1 MLIKFFKKIFIF
13 CIVIFSVYTNIY
25 GQRISE
31 RKFKKII
38 EKEDSFNGSIV
49 SAVFLDIK
57 KDKNI
62 VDFQSNR
69 YMTPASNIKLLT
81 FLATI
86 SIFDSIPSLEYIR
99 KNNKFYF
106 RSTGYPLLGHPKY
119 EDKVLAEFL
128 KKQPD
133 SLVYIENKKNINSLG
148 PGWAWDDQGY
158 YFSSERSFSPFHGN
172 VVKLYKTKK
181 DLSLKFFPKY
191 FEKNK
196 NLIKNISN
204 WNDITNIKAKDTL
217 FIPFST
223 KKVSNRVLLS
233 EYLDR
238 KVLLADDFTEIKNQF
253 KTFYS
258 GFEKQ
263 LFKALLHDSDNLIAE
278 SLLLMVSNYFKN
290 DLDNKKTIND
300 FILVNFPGLKNK
312 PIWHDGSGLSRY
324 NMLTTSSIIQV
335 LKKIHDKIGTKKI
348 MVYFPEIKADSKRLS
363 FFDQENGFKLFAKT
377 GTLSNN
383 HSLSGYIFK
392 GEKLILFSFM
402 VNHHNRSLMDIQKA
416 LGKIITKVLDRI

>member
-1 MLIKFFKKIFIF
+1 MLTEFFKKIIF
-13 CIVIFSVYTNIY
+13 FGIVIFSVFTNIY

-49 SAVFLDIK
+49 SAVFLDVK
-57 KDKNI
+57 KNKTI

-158 YFSSERSFSPFHGN
+158 YFSSERSFFPFHGN

-191 FEKNK
+191 FGKNK

-204 WNDITNIKAKDTL
+204 WNDINNIKTKDTL
-217 FIPFST
+217 LIPFST

-263 LFKALLHDSDNLIAE
+263 LFEALLHDSDNLIAE

-335 LKKIHDKIGTKKI
+335 LKKIHDKIGIKKI
-348 MVYFPEIKADSKRLS
+348 MIYFPEIKADSKRLS
-363 FFDQENGFKLFAKT
+363 FFDQQNQFKVFAKT

-392 GEKLILFSFM
+392 NEKLILFSFM

-416 LGKIITKVLDRI
+416 MGKIITKVLDRI

>member
-1 MLIKFFKKIFIF
+1 MLTKIFKKIIF
-13 CIVIFSVYTNIY
+13 FGVVIFSVFTNIY

-38 EKEDSFNGSIV
+38 EKEDSFNGSII
-49 SAVFLDIK
+49 SAVFLDLK
-57 KDKNI
+57 KNKNI

-86 SIFDSIPSLEYIR
+86 SIFDSIPSVEYIK

-119 EDKVLAEFL
+119 EDKILADFL

-172 VVKLYKTKK
+172 VVSLYKKNK
-181 DLSLKFFPKY
+181 GGSLKFFPKY
-191 FEKNK
+191 FGKNK
-196 NLIKNISN
+196 NLIKNISS
-204 WNDITNIKAKDTL
+204 WNEITNIKAKDTL
-217 FIPFST
+217 LIPFST
-223 KKVSNRVLLS
+223 KKVSNQVLFS

-238 KVLLADDFTEIKNQF
+238 KVLLANDFPEIENQF

-263 LFKALLHDSDNLIAE
+263 LFEALLHDSDNLIAE
-278 SLLLMVSNYFKN
+278 SLLSMVSNYFKN

-300 FILVNFPGLKNK
+300 FILDNFPGLKNK

-335 LKKIHDKIGTKKI
+335 LKKIHGKIGLKKI
-348 MVYFPEIKADSKRLS
+348 MIYFPEIKAASKRLS
-363 FFDQENGFKLFAKT
+363 FFDQENEFKVFAKT

-383 HSLSGYIFK
+383 HCLSGYIFK
-392 GEKLILFSFM
+392 GEKLILFSLM
-402 VNHHNRSLMDIQKA
+402 VNHHNKSIMDIQKA
-416 LGKIITKVLDRI
+416 VGKIITKVLDRI

>member
-1 MLIKFFKKIFIF
+1 MLIKTFKKIIF
-13 CIVIFSVYTNIY
+13 FGVVIFSVFTNIY

-49 SAVFLDIK
+49 SAAFLEVK
-57 KDKNI
+57 KNKTI

-119 EDKVLAEFL
+119 EDKTLAEFL

-133 SLVYIENKKNINSLG
+133 SLVYIENKEKINSLG

-172 VVKLYKTKK
+172 VVKLYKTNK
-181 DLSLKFFPKY
+181 DGSLKFFPKY

-196 NLIKNISN
+196 NLIKNIIN
-204 WNDITNIKAKDTL
+204 WNNITNIKTKDTL
-217 FIPFST
+217 LIPFST
-223 KKVSNRVLLS
+223 KKVSNELLIS

-238 KVLLADDFTEIKNQF
+238 KVLSAEDFPEIENQF

-263 LFKALLHDSDNLIAE
+263 LFVALLHDSDNLIAE

-290 DLDNKKTIND
+290 NLDIKKTIND
-300 FILVNFPGLKNK
+300 FILDNFPGLKNK

-324 NMLTTSSIIQV
+324 NMLTTTSIIQV
-335 LKKIHDKIGTKKI
+335 LKKIHDKIGLKKI
-348 MVYFPEIKADSKRLS
+348 MIYFPEIKAASKRLS
-363 FFDQENGFKLFAKT
+363 FFDQENEFKVFAKT

-383 HSLSGYIFK
+383 LSLSGYIFK

-416 LGKIITKVLDRI
+416 MGKIITKVLDRI

>member
-1 MLIKFFKKIFIF
+1 MLIKTFKKIIF
-13 CIVIFSVYTNIY
+13 FGVVIFSVFTNIY

-49 SAVFLDIK
+49 SAAFLEVK
-57 KDKNI
+57 KNKTI

-119 EDKVLAEFL
+119 EDKTLAEFL

-133 SLVYIENKKNINSLG
+133 SLVYIENKEKINSLG

-172 VVKLYKTKK
+172 VVKLYKTNK
-181 DLSLKFFPKY
+181 DGSLKFFPKY

-196 NLIKNISN
+196 NLIKNIIN
-204 WNDITNIKAKDTL
+204 WNNITNIKTKDTL
-217 FIPFST
+217 LIPFST
-223 KKVSNRVLLS
+223 KKVSNELLIS

-238 KVLLADDFTEIKNQF
+238 KVLLADNFPEIKNQF

-258 GFEKQ
+258 GFDKQ
-263 LFKALLHDSDNLIAE
+263 LFEALLHDSDNLIAE

-324 NMLTTSSIIQV
+324 NMLTTTSIIQV
-335 LKKIHDKIGTKKI
+335 LKKIHDKIGSKKI
-348 MVYFPEIKADSKRLS
+348 MIYFPEIKADSKKLS
-363 FFDQENGFKLFAKT
+363 FFDQENRFKVFAKT

-402 VNHHNRSLMDIQKA
+402 VNHHNRSLMDIKKA
-416 LGKIITKVLDRI
+416 VGKIIKKVLERI

>member
-1 MLIKFFKKIFIF
+1 MLTQFFKKIIF
-13 CIVIFSVYTNIY
+13 FGIVILSVFTNIY
-25 GQRISE
+25 GQRISD

-38 EKEDSFNGSIV
+38 EKEDSFSGSIV
-49 SAVFLDIK
+49 SAVFLDVK
-57 KDKNI
+57 KNKTI

-86 SIFDSIPSLEYIR
+86 SIFDSIPSVEYIK

-119 EDKVLAEFL
+119 EDKILAEFL

-133 SLVYIENKKNINSLG
+133 SLIYIENKKNINSLG

-172 VVKLYKTKK
+172 VVKLYKTNK
-181 DLSLKFFPKY
+181 DRSLMYFPKY
-191 FEKNK
+191 FGKNK
-196 NLIKNISN
+196 NLIKNISS
-204 WNDITNIKAKDTL
+204 WNEITNIKAKDTL
-217 FIPFST
+217 LIPFST
-223 KKVSNRVLLS
+223 KKVSNQVLLS

-238 KVLLADDFTEIKNQF
+238 KVLLADDFPEIKNQF

-263 LFKALLHDSDNLIAE
+263 LFEALLHDSDNLIAE
-278 SLLLMVSNYFKN
+278 SLLSMVSNYFKN

-300 FILVNFPGLKNK
+300 FILDNFPGLKNK

-324 NMLTTSSIIQV
+324 NMLTTTSIIQV
-335 LKKIHDKIGTKKI
+335 LKKIHDRIGSKKI
-348 MVYFPEIKADSKRLS
+348 MIYFPEIKADLKKPSI
-363 FFDQENGFKLFAKT
+363 FDQENKFKVFAKT

-402 VNHHNRSLMDIQKA
+402 VNHHNRSLMDIKKA
-416 LGKIITKVLDRI
+416 VGKIIKKVLERI